1 MSIKMFQAGTIVERY
16 EYSSFEP
23 NLINKPWELDIPQVS
38 LLLSLADRKL
48 GELNA
53 FSQLIPDVNF
63 FIKMHITK
71 ESTNSNKIEGTQT
84 NIDESLDK
92 IENIEP
98 EKKDDWEEVNNYT
111 HAINSAINNLNALPL
126 SNRLIK
132 QAHKILL
139 QGVRG
144 QHKMPGEFRKSQNWI
159 GGNSI
164 KNAKFVPP
172 IHIGIE
178 DYMYDLENFIHC
190 ESINLPHLI
199 KVAILHYQF
208 ETIHPFLDGNGRV
221 GRLLITLYLV
231 NFGLLTQ
238 PTLYLSDFLE
248 KNKYDYYENLSKV
261 RATND
266 LASWLMFF
274 LKGISETAESSIDT
288 FKKIIEL
295 RAKLEIEIIN
305 LGKKQLMAKHF
316 LQYLYGFPITDVNS
330 VANHLNICFSTA
342 NRLINDFVKIG
353 ILIERTGNKRHR
365 SFIFENYVKLFR

>member
-1 MSIKMFQAGTIVERY
+1 MFQAGTIVERY